1 MVENAIFDAA
11 GNAADMTQD
20 LRTVKLNDKDAPQIT
35 DLTLSTNNKI
45 LTVVMSEKVYSLTM
59 ERASLIPPHSYSAS

>member
-45 LTVVMSEKVYSLTM
+45 LTVVMSEKVFPLTM
-59 ERASLIPPHSYSAS
+59 ERA